1 MRKQEFIAVLRK
13 KLSALPRRDAEE
25 RIAFYSEM
33 IDDRIEEGLL
43 EEEAVSAVGSVDEI
57 AEQILKETP
66 IKKET
71 AEKKSAGGWKVLFLV
86 LGSPIWLSL
95 IVAVVAVAV
104 SLYAVVWAVAV
115 SLWAVVWAVAV
126 SLWAVFVSLVAV
138 GAVGPIMGIVHLCM
152 GHGTAGFVALGA
164 GLVCAG
170 LAVFAYS
177 GCLATTKAT
186 LLLTKTCGSKLVAYG
201 RRTHNG

>member
-13 KLSALPRRDAEE
+13 KLSVLPRRDAEE

-43 EEEAVSAVGSVDEI
+43 EEEAVNAVGSIDEI

-104 SLYAVVWAVAV
+104 SLY
-115 SLWAVVWAVAV
+115 AVVWAVAV

>member
-115 SLWAVVWAVAV
+115 SLWAV
-126 SLWAVFVSLVAV
+126 FVSLVAV

>member
-13 KLSALPRRDAEE
+13 KLSVLPRRDAEE

-43 EEEAVSAVGSVDEI
+43 EEEAVNAVGSVDEI

-115 SLWAVVWAVAV
+115 SLWAV
-126 SLWAVFVSLVAV
+126 FVSLVAV

-152 GHGTAGFVALGA
+152 GYGTAGFVALGA

>member
-13 KLSALPRRDAEE
+13 KLSDLPRRDAEE

-43 EEEAVSAVGSVDEI
+43 EEEAVNAVGNVDEI

-66 IKKET
+66 IKKDT
-71 AEKKSAGGWKVLFLV
+71 AEKKSAGTWKVLFLV

-115 SLWAVVWAVAV
+115 SLWAV
-126 SLWAVFVSLVAV
+126 FVSLVAV
-138 GAVGPIMGIVHLCM
+138 GAVGPIMGIIYLCM
-152 GHGTAGFVALGA
+152 GFGTTGFVTLGA
-164 GLVCAG
+164 GLACAG

-186 LLLTKTCGSKLVAYG
+186 LLLTKTCGYKLVAYG